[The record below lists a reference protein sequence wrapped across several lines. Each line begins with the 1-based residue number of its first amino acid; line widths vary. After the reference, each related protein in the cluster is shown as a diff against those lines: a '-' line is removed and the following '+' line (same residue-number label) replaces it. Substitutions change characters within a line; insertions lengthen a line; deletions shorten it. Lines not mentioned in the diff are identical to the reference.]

1 MTEPVNWQAVGVVI
15 AAIVM
20 LLGLAGFFIGRWTSA
35 AGRVRTSALNEIAI
49 DHLTKVAAANE
60 ARWAEHLKWGEGRA
74 DEVRRMERTVA
85 VNSEQIGHIG
95 KSLDRLTG
103 LVEQIASRTADM
115 RESLAR
121 HVGDDERDRT

>member
-1 MTEPVNWQAVGVVI
+1 MTQPVNWQAVGVVI
-15 AAIVM
+15 AAVVM
-20 LLGLAGFFIGRWTSA
+20 LLTLSGFLVGRWTSA
-35 AGRVRTSALNEIAI
+35 AGRVRRSTLNEAAI
-49 DHLTKVAAANE
+49 GRLTELATSNE
-60 ARWAEHLKWGEGRA
+60 ARWTEHLKWGEGRA

-85 VNSEQIGHIG
+85 INSEQIGHIG

-121 HVGDDERDRT
+121 HVGDDEKDRA